1 MRTKRRQTLTA
12 SRQELARPM
21 QPRPANVI
29 DLKMRVLDRHMET
42 LTRWLDAGR
51 TMGLCDAASY
61 GPETKG
67 GAGTDYVL
75 IWVRENANPAYMV
88 APEGMHW
95 TITDC
100 IRNQMLARVRTFE
113 EALTLIRPVL
123 VGHTG

>member
-1 MRTKRRQTLTA
+1 MSTKRRQTLAA
-12 SRQELARPM
+12 SRQALTQPM
-21 QPRPANVI
+21 APRPANVI

-51 TMGLCDAASY
+51 AMGLCDAASY
-61 GPETKG
+61 GPDKTE

-75 IWVRENANPAYMV
+75 IWVRENPNPAYMV

-100 IRNQMLARVRTFE
+100 IRSQMLARVRSFE

-123 VGHTG
+123 IRATA